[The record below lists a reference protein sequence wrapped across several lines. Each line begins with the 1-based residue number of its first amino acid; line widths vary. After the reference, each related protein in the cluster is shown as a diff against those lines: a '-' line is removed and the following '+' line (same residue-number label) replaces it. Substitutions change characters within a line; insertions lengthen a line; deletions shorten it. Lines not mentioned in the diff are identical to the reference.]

1 MRPSGKV
8 EKLRAL
14 LEKLPRPEGIDDRA
28 YYRNIAMNAVA
39 KEGFEFAGMTNDEIV
54 MRRAVVR

>member
-1 MRPSGKV
+1 M
-8 EKLRAL
+8 
-14 LEKLPRPEGIDDRA
+14 
-28 YYRNIAMNAVA
+28 NIAMNAVA